1 MTGIHTEPSL
11 CVKVFLTQGPLA
23 RKGYLYS
30 IESKRVG
37 RIPLRTPAR
46 KNAHRSHFAEFD
58 EYCPVVKKTTP
69 QVNIPMLTQP
79 MIDSLHHKI
88 LLFFEHRD
96 QPGLTNRSGQPY
108 LSDG

>member
-37 RIPLRTPAR
+37 RIPLRAPAR
-46 KNAHRSHFAEFD
+46 KNAHRSHFSEFD
-58 EYCPVVKKTTP
+58 EYCYLMKTAHPDEPHSGGATLATS
-69 QVNIPMLTQP
+69 QTAREAGI
-79 MIDSLHHKI
+79 SG
-88 LLFFEHRD
+88 FFVL
-96 QPGLTNRSGQPY
+96 GLQS
-108 LSDG
+108 

>member
-1 MTGIHTEPSL
+1 MTGMRTDPSL
-11 CVKVFLTQGPLA
+11 CVKVFLTQGTLA

-30 IESKRVG
+30 IESKSVG

-46 KNAHRSHFAEFD
+46 KKTHRSHFAECD
-58 EYCPVVKKTTP
+58 EDCPVVKKTTP

-96 QPGLTNRSGQPY
+96 QPGLTNRSGQSY